1 MTAANELLR
10 PTFLAGLPVLKAK
23 EARKHVNMLI
33 YGKSGV
39 GKTVLAASAD
49 AVPSMR
55 SVLIIDVEGGTMS
68 AGERYPDCD
77 VVRVK
82 DWNGVAEIYDVLQ
95 AGNHQWSTVIIDSL
109 TEAQKFNMSA
119 VMAKRIIEREEK
131 GETQDPDVPDMRAWG
146 KNIEQIRKFVRAFR
160 DLEMNVI
167 FTALVKEEKN
177 PRSGVIERMPYLS
190 GKLAGEVAAFLDI
203 VVYMYMKTFDDEVKR
218 IILTAATDE
227 YVAKDRTGKLPPV
240 LEAPTM
246 EEIMRYAITPRDSST
261 SGAVPV
267 TK

>member
-1 MTAANELLR
+1 
-10 PTFLAGLPVLKAK
+10 
-23 EARKHVNMLI
+23 MLI

-49 AVPSMR
+49 DVPSMR
-55 SVLIIDVEGGTMS
+55 SVLILDIEGGTMS
-68 AGERYPDCD
+68 AGERYPNCD
-77 VVRVK
+77 VVRIK
-82 DWNGVAEIYDVLQ
+82 SWNQVAEIYDHLQ
-95 AGNHQWSTVIIDSL
+95 AGNHKWNTVVVDSL

-119 VMAKRIIEREEK
+119 VLLKRMAEAEEK
-131 GETQDPDVPDMRAWG
+131 DKEFDPDVPDMRAWG
-146 KNIEQIRKFVRAFR
+146 KNIEQIRRLVRALR

-203 VVYMYMKTFDDEVKR
+203 VVYYYMKNLNDENKR
-218 IILTAATDE
+218 MILTAATDE

-246 EEIMRYAITPRDSST
+246 AEIMKYTVQHGGASA
-261 SGAVPV
+261 AVPI
-267 TK
+267 TE